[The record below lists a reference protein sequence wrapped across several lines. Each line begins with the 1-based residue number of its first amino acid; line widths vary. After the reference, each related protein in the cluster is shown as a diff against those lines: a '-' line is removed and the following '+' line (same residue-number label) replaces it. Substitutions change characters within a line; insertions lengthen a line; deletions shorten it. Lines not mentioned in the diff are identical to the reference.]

1 MSDGSVAL
9 RAPVSAGRS
18 EGNLCE
24 TDRTSEAKAAGY
36 KGGLS
41 LRVARKFLGGKAC
54 TLSDQQLASML
65 EGMRALAN
73 LILDAVAEEQ
83 SASPWQDDAIRA
95 DKT

>member
-1 MSDGSVAL
+1 
-9 RAPVSAGRS
+9 
-18 EGNLCE
+18 
-24 TDRTSEAKAAGY
+24 
-36 KGGLS
+36 
-41 LRVARKFLGGKAC
+41 
-54 TLSDQQLASML
+54 ML